1 MHIPIENIYY
11 LLCYAWN
18 KLEEK
23 ERVNVEVDEKME
35 ILDLFAKVLINAT
48 KILLKRGIDKSYIET
63 TEELAGIKGKIQFSQ
78 TIKSNILFKQR
89 TICTFDEFSSNI
101 LTNRILLT
109 SIKTLIKTKGLNSDL
124 KKELISLQIMFG
136 GIETIKMSKSIFS
149 QVRLNR
155 NNRFY
160 GFLMNVCQII
170 YENTLP
176 TEKSGE
182 YKFSDFTR
190 DENKMN
196 QLFEAFIRNFYRIE
210 QTKYRTVKSEI
221 INWNFDYTDIDSFQ
235 YVPIMKTDITLENA
249 EQKIIID
256 AKYYRETMSLNYNRE
271 KIKSNNLYQLF
282 SYLLNQEDGT
292 AKNESARGV
301 LLYPTI
307 EKEYDLNYTYKNH
320 KIEIKTLNLNTKWTE
335 IATRLKSII

>member
-23 ERVNVEVDEKME
+23 ERVKVEVNDKME
-35 ILDLFAKVLINAT
+35 ILDLFAKILINAT
-48 KILLKRGIDKSYIET
+48 KILLKRGINKNYIET

-109 SIKTLIKTKGLNSDL
+109 SIKVLIKTKGFNSDL

-136 GIETIKMSKSIFS
+136 GIEPIKISKSIFS

-170 YENTLP
+170 YENSLP

-210 QTKYRTVKSEI
+210 QSKYNTVKSEI

-235 YVPIMKTDITLENA
+235 YVPLMKTDISLENS
-249 EQKIIID
+249 EEKIIID
-256 AKYYRETMSLNYNRE
+256 AKYYRETMSINYNKE

-292 AKNESARGV
+292 EKCNTAKGI

-307 EKEYDLNYTYKNH
+307 EKEFDLSYKYRNH
-320 KIEIKTLNLNTKWTE
+320 NIEIKTINLNANWKD
-335 IATRLKSII
+335 IALRLKSFL